1 MTGMLKSPLAIDG
14 GETPVKGA
22 SEGFFLVFIF
32 AWLELLKAVMAA
44 RDCHMLPSRV

>member
-1 MTGMLKSPLAIDG
+1 MLKSPLAIDG

-32 AWLELLKAVMAA
+32 AWLELLKAVMAD